1 VRIYLYYLSII
12 VLINSCGVYSFS
24 GASISSEIKTV
35 TIANFN
41 NTTASSPPSL
51 SNNITEALKDRF
63 NDQTSLSIVDNDG
76 DLLFT
81 GDISSY
87 TIKPIAIQS
96 NETAAQNRLTINIK
110 VEYTNFKDNEFN
122 YNTNFSRFRD
132 YSSSEDIST
141 IEDQLM
147 AEIIEEL
154 VDDIFNK
161 ALANW

>member
-1 VRIYLYYLSII
+1 MRIYLYYLSII

>member
-41 NTTASSPPSL
+41 NTTTSSPPSL